1 MSDFW
6 AQQFS
11 GTLIFL
17 AVLMLIALSNLWALR
32 QLGDY
37 PLPSRWPRVSILV
50 PARDEETNI
59 GPCVRSLLAQA
70 YPDFEVLVLD
80 DHSNDGTA
88 RALADLTTEGGQLKV
103 LKGSPLPAGWLG
115 KHWACYQLAQVA
127 DGELLLFTDADTR
140 HHPYMLCNAVAAL
153 LAEDAD
159 LLTALPQQEI
169 VSWAEQL
176 LVPIIPWSIF
186 VVLPLGLAHCLRL
199 PVLSVA
205 IGQFMLFRRRAYE
218 QVGGHAAVKGNIVDD
233 IALGRKIKAHGLCW
247 RLVDGSRYI
256 RCRMYHNFQEVY
268 NGLSKNL
275 FAVFNSN
282 VPLFILIWL
291 WLGLVFLEPLLVLTW
306 GVIGGR
312 LPAWPLAQLAS
323 ISVTGSLLLWAI
335 TYWRFGFPLYL
346 APLYPVTI
354 LLAILV
360 AMRSKA
366 LTLTGQATW
375 KGRTLFRRESH

>member
-1 MSDFW
+1 
-6 AQQFS
+6 
-11 GTLIFL
+11 
-17 AVLMLIALSNLWALR
+17 MLIALSNLWALR

-360 AMRSKA
+360 AMRSMA